1 MCTAT
6 YKSILRYAQGESIL
20 GKVVTLTVEGLTVG
34 YNGYPVVRNVCFSVK
49 GPALVQILGPNGAG
63 KTTLLRGILGLLK
76 PIEGRVLVD
85 YVDVTG
91 KPEKSSRYFGYVP
104 QLVMS
109 PNTMYPITAWELLE
123 STYMLYRRRWP
134 RLFPEE
140 SAKRRIME
148 VLEAVGLPRDKWYRT
163 FWKLSGGERQRVLIA
178 QALINDPPILLMD
191 EPLSAIDPPGRVEIA
206 KLIRCLKS
214 TKLILVTSHDPT
226 LLLDYTDYIILINRE
241 RFRMGRPDQILVAD
255 IAEEFYGGVVKYVKE
270 HLHIYDSHT

>member
-1 MCTAT
+1 MCTFA
-6 YKSILRYAQGESIL
+6 YKFTLGYAQGESIL
-20 GKVVTLTVEGLTVG
+20 GRTVTLTVERLTVG
-34 YNGYPVVRNVCFSVK
+34 YNGYPVIRNIHFSVE

-63 KTTLLRGILGLLK
+63 KTTLLRAILGLLK
-76 PIEGRVLVD
+76 PIEGRVLVN

-109 PNTMYPITAWELLE
+109 LNAMYPITAWELLE
-123 STYMLYRRRWP
+123 STYMLYRRKWP

-140 SAKRRIME
+140 TAKRRVRE

-178 QALINDPPILLMD
+178 QALINNPPILLMD
-191 EPLSAIDPPGRVEIA
+191 EPLSAVDPLGKVEIV
-206 KLIRCLKS
+206 KLIGCLKS
-214 TKLILVTSHDPT
+214 SKLILITSHDPT

-241 RFRMGRPDQILVAD
+241 KFRMDRPDQILVAD
-255 IAEEFYGGVVKYVKE
+255 IVREFYGGVVKYVRE